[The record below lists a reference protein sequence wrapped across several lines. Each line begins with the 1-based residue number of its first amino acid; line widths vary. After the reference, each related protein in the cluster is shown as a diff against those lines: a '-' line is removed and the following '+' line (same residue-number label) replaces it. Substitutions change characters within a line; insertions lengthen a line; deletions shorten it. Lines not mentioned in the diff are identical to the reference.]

1 MKVRGETVINIP
13 NDAVQMDG
21 RTGTAKDSEKKHTLL
36 KVGSCREP
44 LMSTSR
50 RSFISQIP
58 NINFSVYLL
67 YMKAVQRWSSYLTLT
82 KSSLPM
88 AMAS

>member
-44 LMSTSR
+44 LISTS
-50 RSFISQIP
+50 
-58 NINFSVYLL
+58 
-67 YMKAVQRWSSYLTLT
+67 
-82 KSSLPM
+82 
-88 AMAS
+88 